1 MAEETSPER
10 VRTHSSRHSTR
21 HHRHTRSHKVLLLY
35 LGLAFLLLTVLGL
48 SIRLGMYARDNAR
61 LVAME
66 QTQAAHL
73 AQQEQEMAVLRGE
86 LAALVEERL
95 PRLSPIVLDEVIPIN
110 EHYVRNVMFMMTR
123 KQKEQRYE
131 YTLVMDNS
139 TVQHRY
145 PEVKIMLFDR
155 AGIQVGVSTVG
166 YDNQGRPNQD
176 VLERG
181 EIRTHSSFVQ
191 IFDESPPEYY
201 LIQVNAS

>member
-21 HHRHTRSHKVLLLY
+21 GHRHDRANRVLLLY
-35 LGLAFLLLTVLGL
+35 LALAVLLLIVLGL

-66 QTQAAHL
+66 QTQAAQL

-110 EHYVRNVMFMMTR
+110 EQYVRNVMFMMTR

-139 TVQHRY
+139 GVQHIY

-166 YDNQGRPNQD
+166 YDNQGRANQD

-191 IFDESPPEYY
+191 TFDELPPEYY
-201 LIQVNAS
+201 LIQVNPS

>member
-1 MAEETSPER
+1 M
-10 VRTHSSRHSTR
+10 
-21 HHRHTRSHKVLLLY
+21 LY
-35 LGLAFLLLTVLGL
+35 LGLAFLLLTVIGL

-61 LVAME
+61 LAAVE
-66 QTQAAHL
+66 QVHISHL
-73 AQQEQEMAVLRGE
+73 AEQRGTIATLQGE

-95 PRLSPIVLDEVIPIN
+95 PRLSPIVLDEVIPVN
-110 EHYVRNVMFMMTR
+110 ENYVRNVMFMMTR
-123 KQKEQRYE
+123 RQREQRYE

-139 TVQHRY
+139 SARHIY

-201 LIQVNAS
+201 LIQVNDS